1 VQEQGNADGY
11 ALPAADEPTG
21 QARPEWVAAAT
32 TTVDVIR
39 NGDLDAVRVVRQA
52 GPESPY
58 VVAEVAIALGV
69 SKSTIYKA
77 VETGELRG
85 MRFGNT
91 RKGTIRIPHGA
102 LVDYVAACTAAA
114 VTRPGVKQRSL
125 MVEIR
130 DVSPPFVSAMPA
142 EVA

>member
-1 VQEQGNADGY
+1 MTTRRQPRSHRDPWAPEGDPVQEQGNSDGY
-11 ALPAADEPTG
+11 ALPAAGELTG
-21 QARPEWVAAAT
+21 QARPEWVTAAT
-32 TTVDVIR
+32 MAVDAVR
-39 NGDLDAVRVVRQA
+39 NGDMDTVRVMRQA

-102 LVDYVAACTAAA
+102 LVDYV
-114 VTRPGVKQRSL
+114 
-125 MVEIR
+125 
-130 DVSPPFVSAMPA
+130 
-142 EVA
+142 

>member
-1 VQEQGNADGY
+1 VQDQGNADGF
-11 ALPAADEPTG
+11 ALPVTSEPTV
-21 QARPEWVAAAT
+21 QTRPEWVAAAT
-32 TTVDVIR
+32 AAVDAVR
-39 NGDLDAVRVVRQA
+39 SGDLDAVRAAQQE
-52 GPESPY
+52 GPDGPY
-58 VVAEVAIALGV
+58 LVAEVAVALGV

-102 LVDYVAACTAAA
+102 LVDYVAACTEAA
-114 VTRPGVKQRSL
+114 VTRPGVRQRSL
-125 MVEIR
+125 VVEIR
-130 DVSPPFVSAMPA
+130 DVSSSLASAVPV